1 MKFLRLKFGQNFE
14 AEYWSTYF
22 RLSLGRFFR
31 LELIKILKLKFGR
44 IRISEAE
51 I

>member
-14 AEYWSTYF
+14 AEHWSTY
-22 RLSLGRFFR
+22 FR

-44 IRISEAE
+44 IRISDAE
-51 I
+51 F